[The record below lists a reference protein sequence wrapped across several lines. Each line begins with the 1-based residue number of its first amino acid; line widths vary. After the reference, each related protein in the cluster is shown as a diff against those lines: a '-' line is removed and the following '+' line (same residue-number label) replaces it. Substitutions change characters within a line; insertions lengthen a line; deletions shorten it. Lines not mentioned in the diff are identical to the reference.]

1 MPTSENAR
9 AATRQ
14 KGRTMK
20 NLKKIAI
27 FCLLA
32 FAAISVA
39 GARFL

>member
-1 MPTSENAR
+1 MPTSKNAR

-14 KGRTMK
+14 KGRMMK

-27 FCLLA
+27 YCLLA
-32 FAAISVA
+32 FATTSVA